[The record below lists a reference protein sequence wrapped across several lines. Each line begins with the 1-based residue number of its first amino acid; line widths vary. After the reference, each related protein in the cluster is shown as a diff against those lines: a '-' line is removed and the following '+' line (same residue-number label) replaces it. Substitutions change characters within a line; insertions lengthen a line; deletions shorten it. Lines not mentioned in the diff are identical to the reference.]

1 MVDLRSP
8 IDQASPSSLSE
19 GLSGICL
26 PSSSSSNPKLLQ
38 SLGLLNPLPFLG
50 SQTFATTSPSF
61 RFHIGRFFPIAPKK
75 TRKDEETY
83 EERKGERY
91 GKNHSRSTLKRFW
104 YRLPPW
110 RKLKIIGRRVRMGHI
125 IYRKKGEVVPNTRLG
140 LWRWSAGLR
149 IFNETDC
156 LMP

>member
-26 PSSSSSNPKLLQ
+26 PSSSSSNPKLLK
-38 SLGLLNPLPFLG
+38 SLGLLNSLPLLG
-50 SQTFATTSPSF
+50 SQTFTTTSPSF

-104 YRLPPW
+104 YRLPSW
-110 RKLKIIGRRVRMGHI
+110 WKLNIMSRRVQMRI
-125 IYRKKGEVVPNTRLG
+125 VYRRKAEVVPNTRLS

-149 IFNETDC
+149 IFSGTIV
-156 LMP
+156 